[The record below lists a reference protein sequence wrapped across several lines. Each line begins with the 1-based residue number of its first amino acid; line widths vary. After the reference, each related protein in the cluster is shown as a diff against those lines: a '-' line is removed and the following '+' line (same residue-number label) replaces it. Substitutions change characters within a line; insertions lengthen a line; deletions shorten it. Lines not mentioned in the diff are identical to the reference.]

1 MGKTVS
7 DSKHT
12 ISIHA
17 LVKRATYRLTVY
29 TCHFRISIHALV
41 KRATSSKHSG
51 NDFFDISIHALV
63 KRATAC
69 SSNLLLLYF
78 ISIHALVK
86 RATVRFGCDIFK
98 AVNFNP
104 RPRKEGDIPLWVS
117 SSTQPHFNPRPRK
130 EGDEIAYRY
139 YKKENISIHALVKRA
154 TAVYANSSH
163 LLHYFNP
170 RPRKE
175 GDDLANAPT
184 T

>member
-1 MGKTVS
+1 MFSS
-7 DSKHT
+7 DS

-17 LVKRATYRLTVY
+17 LVKRAT
-29 TCHFRISIHALV
+29 
-41 KRATSSKHSG
+41 G
-51 NDFFDISIHALV
+51 NSPPLILF
-63 KRATAC
+63 T
-69 SSNLLLLYF
+69 
-78 ISIHALVK
+78 
-86 RATVRFGCDIFK
+86 
-98 AVNFNP
+98 
-104 RPRKEGDIPLWVS
+104 GD
-117 SSTQPHFNPRPRK
+117 FNPRPRK